1 MKPFF
6 RELFEYNHHFNQELA
21 KLFHEHSGEVSEKPV
36 QLFSHVLSAHQIWN
50 NRIHAQKP
58 LFNVWEMHPVESV
71 QSIDMANFEHSLSI
85 LDRFQLDAKINYLNS
100 KGQGFSNDIK
110 GILFHLIN
118 HSTYHRGQI
127 ATEFRLAWIEP
138 LATDYIV
145 YKR

>member
-21 KLFHEHSGEVSEKPV
+21 KLFLEHSGEVSEKSV
-36 QLFSHVLSAHQIWN
+36 QLFSHILSAHQIWN
-50 NRIHAQKP
+50 NRIDSQQP
-58 LFNVWEMHPVESV
+58 LFKVWEMHSV
-71 QSIDMANFEHSLSI
+71 GSFASIDEANFEHSLSI
-85 LDRFQLDAKINYLNS
+85 LDRFELDAKIDYLNS
-100 KGQGFSNDIK
+100 KGRGFNNDIK

-127 ATEFRLAWIEP
+127 ATEFRLAGIEP